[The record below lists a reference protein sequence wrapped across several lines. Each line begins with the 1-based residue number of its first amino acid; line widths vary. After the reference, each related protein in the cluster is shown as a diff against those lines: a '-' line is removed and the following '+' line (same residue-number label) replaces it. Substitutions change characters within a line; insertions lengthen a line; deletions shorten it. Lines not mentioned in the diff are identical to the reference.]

1 MDDVDL
7 TSLQAGNGEISK
19 VIKWIK
25 DEDRPSY
32 GDISRESYFI
42 RSLWSQWNRLTIQ
55 NGILYQRWDIIGTDL
70 PNLQAVTPLTERR
83 KVLRFC
89 HDIRSSGHLGI
100 KKTIGRVRQRFYWP
114 GLQDDV
120 RRYVNGC
127 EQCLMRKNLYV
138 KSRLQCKLYIQEFQ
152 WKG

>member
-1 MDDVDL
+1 M
-7 TSLQAGNGEISK
+7 
-19 VIKWIK
+19 KWIK
-25 DEDRPSY
+25 NDDRPSSY

-55 NGILYQRWDIIGTDL
+55 NGILYRRWDIIGTDL

-100 KKTIGRVRQRFYWP
+100 QKTIGRVRQRFYWP

>member
-1 MDDVDL
+1 MEQV
-7 TSLQAGNGEISK
+7 NNSK
-19 VIKWIK
+19 WYPVY
-25 DEDRPSY
+25 R
-32 GDISRESYFI
+32 
-42 RSLWSQWNRLTIQ
+42 
-55 NGILYQRWDIIGTDL
+55 RWHIIGTDL

-89 HDIRSSGHLGI
+89 RDIRFSGHLGI